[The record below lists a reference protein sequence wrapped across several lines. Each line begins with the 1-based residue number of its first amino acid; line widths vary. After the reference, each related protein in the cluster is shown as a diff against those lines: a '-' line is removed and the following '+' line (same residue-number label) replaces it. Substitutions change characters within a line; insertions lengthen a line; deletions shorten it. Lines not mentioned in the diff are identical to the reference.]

1 MRAFARFAWFVL
13 AYDVLVVVWGAFVRA
28 TGSGAG
34 CGRHWP
40 TCHGAVVPRSPAAD
54 TVIEFLH
61 RATSGIALLLVVA
74 LLVWAFRAFPR
85 GHAARAASAAALA
98 FMIAEAAVGA
108 GLVLFGWVA
117 RDTSAARGWVMAVHL
132 VNTFL
137 LLGSLAVV
145 AFAAGRPVGLDPRG
159 RGAAGGLLVA
169 GLAALLVAGVSGAIA
184 ALGDT
189 LFPEVHFAEGLRL
202 EGEATLLLRLRIL
215 HPFAA
220 VAAGAVA
227 LLAARLAARARPD
240 PTVRA
245 LASVVSAL
253 VAVEILAGAV
263 NVLLAA
269 PVALQLV
276 HLVLADGLWIALVL
290 LSATSL
296 APGTA
301 PEKERPGLGP
311 GLASIAGS
319 R

>member
-13 AYDVLVVVWGAFVRA
+13 AYDVLVVAWGAFVRA

-40 TCHGAVVPRSPAAD
+40 TCNGVVVPRSPAVE
-54 TVIEFLH
+54 TVIEFVH
-61 RATSGIALLLVVA
+61 RATSGIAILLVVA
-74 LLVWAFRAFPR
+74 LLLWAFRAFPR
-85 GHAARAASAAALA
+85 GHAVRAASVAALA

-137 LLGSLAVV
+137 LLGSLALA
-145 AFAAGRPVGLDPRG
+145 AFAAGRPAGLDPRG

-169 GLAALLVAGVSGAIA
+169 SLAAMLVAGVTGAIA

-202 EGEATLLLRLRIL
+202 EGEATLLLRLRLL
-215 HPFAA
+215 HPLAA
-220 VAAGAVA
+220 VAAGGL
-227 LLAARLAARARPD
+227 LLAAARAAARARPD
-240 PTVRA
+240 PTVHA

-269 PVALQLV
+269 PVALQLA

-290 LSATSL
+290 LAAASL

-301 PEKERPGLGP
+301 AKKERPGLGP
-311 GLASIAGS
+311 GLAPIAGS

>member
-1 MRAFARFAWFVL
+1 MRAFARFAWIVL
-13 AYDVLVVVWGAFVRA
+13 GYDVLVVLWGAFVRA

-40 TCHGAVVPRSPAAD
+40 TCRGEVVPRSPAAE

-61 RATSGIALLLVVA
+61 RATSGIALLLAVA

-85 GHAARAASAAALA
+85 GHPTRAASVAALA
-98 FMIAEAAVGA
+98 FMLAEAAVGA
-108 GLVLFGWVA
+108 GLVLFGLVA
-117 RDTSAARGWVMAVHL
+117 RDTSAARGWVMAVHH

-137 LLGSLAVV
+137 LLGSLAVA
-145 AFAAGRPVGLDPRG
+145 AFAADRPVGLDPRG

-169 GLAALLVAGVSGAIA
+169 ALAALLLAGVTGAVA

-202 EGEATLLLRLRIL
+202 EGEATVLLRLRVL

-227 LLAARLAARARPD
+227 LLAARAAVRARPD
-240 PTVRA
+240 PSVSA
-245 LASVVSAL
+245 LASTVVGL
-253 VAVEILAGAV
+253 VAVQIAAGAV
-263 NVLLAA
+263 NVILAA
-269 PVALQLV
+269 PVGLQLV
-276 HLVLADGLWIALVL
+276 HLALADGLWIALVL
-290 LSATSL
+290 LSAASL
-296 APGTA
+296 APATR
-301 PEKERPGLGP
+301 EKERPGLGP
-311 GLASIAGS
+311 GLAPVAGS

>member
-1 MRAFARFAWFVL
+1 MRAFARFAWIVL
-13 AYDVLVVVWGAFVRA
+13 GYNVLVVAWGALVRA

-40 TCHGAVVPRSPAAD
+40 TCNGAVIPRSPAVETA
-54 TVIEFLH
+54 IEFAH
-61 RATSGIALLLVVA
+61 RATSGIAILLVVA
-74 LLVWAFRAFPR
+74 LLVRAFRAFPR
-85 GHAARAASAAALA
+85 GHAVRAAAVAALA
-98 FMIAEAAVGA
+98 FMVAEAAVGA

-145 AFAAGRPVGLDPRG
+145 AFAAERPAGLDPR
-159 RGAAGGLLVA
+159 RRPGGLL
-169 GLAALLVAGVSGAIA
+169 LAALAAMLLAGVTGAIA

-202 EGEATLLLRLRIL
+202 EGEATVLLRLRIL
-215 HPFAA
+215 HPFVA
-220 VAAGAVA
+220 VGAGGLLVA
-227 LLAARLAARARPD
+227 AARAAVRARPE
-240 PTVRA
+240 PGVRA
-245 LASVVSAL
+245 LASAVLGL

-290 LSATSL
+290 LSAATL

-311 GLASIAGS
+311 GLAPVSGS